1 VLISVQSDIFPFS
14 ANALSPSSEPRRHGR
29 GVTRMDAPPLASA
42 RTYLPPPPARGAP
55 SPVWEIIKCFQP
67 TVVQN
72 GIPKNCQCFAPPRV
86 PSEGELNPIL
96 NDGVSLICGR
106 LIFHPNG
113 SSTANLWA
121 HLKHRHPD
129 TFVTLHPAAG
139 KP

>member
-1 VLISVQSDIFPFS
+1 MFS
-14 ANALSPSSEPRRHGR
+14 A
-29 GVTRMDAPPLASA
+29 
-42 RTYLPPPPARGAP
+42 
-55 SPVWEIIKCFQP
+55 I
-67 TVVQN
+67 QN

-106 LIFHPNG
+106 LIFHRNG

-129 TFVTLHPAAG
+129 TFVTLHPAAEAGYTYSSRPSG
-139 KP
+139 KFLMQAAAKVLSFHRFYSTSCEAERIFSRAGLSNDGGHEQTNTVSTEEQDAVSSS